1 MFDEIDRLC
10 ARRAQG
16 GLKEHGLLDLANDPR
31 NFIQELKE
39 ELLDSINYTR
49 WAQARGELPE
59 DIAYYIVCVLKDL
72 IKLIEG
78 KK

>member
-1 MFDEIDRLC
+1 
-10 ARRAQG
+10 
-16 GLKEHGLLDLANDPR
+16 LANDPR

-72 IKLIEG
+72 IKLIED